1 MAKLSTRSA
10 AVVGDIVDTAI
21 MWIDDATSASSYKA
35 AWLTIRTKLEDY
47 FVTKATFDANTI
59 LAATTDNTPAAL
71 TVAEQTLVGRITGGN
86 IAALTAAQV
95 RTLLGVDAASVNV
108 QSGTSY
114 TIQTSDAGKVV
125 VFTNGA
131 SIAVTL
137 PDTLDDY
144 FQFTVVQAGAGV
156 PTVTRSGSD
165 TINGAAT
172 GVTPSAQWKGMY
184 LCQYS
189 SGAWLALL

>member
-1 MAKLSTRSA
+1 MAKLSTRTA

-47 FVTKATFDANTI
+47 FVTKATYDANTI
-59 LAATTDNTPAAL
+59 LAATSDNTPAAV

-86 IAALTAAQV
+86 ITALTASQV

-114 TIQTSDAGKVV
+114 TIDSTDAGKVI
-125 VFTNGA
+125 VFTNGSA
-131 SIAVTL
+131 IAVTL
-137 PDTLDDY
+137 PDTLDDF

-156 PTVTRSGSD
+156 PTITRSGSD

-172 GVTPSAQWKGMY
+172 GVTPSAQWKGAY
-184 LCQYS
+184 FCQYTA
-189 SGAWLALL
+189 GAWLCLK